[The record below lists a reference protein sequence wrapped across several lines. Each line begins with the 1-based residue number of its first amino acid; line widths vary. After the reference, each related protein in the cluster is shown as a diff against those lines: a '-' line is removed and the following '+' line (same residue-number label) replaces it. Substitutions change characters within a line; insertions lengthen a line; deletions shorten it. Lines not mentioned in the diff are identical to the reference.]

1 MRFLL
6 VVALTLLAGCAAN
19 SAFSGY
25 CTVYE
30 LPGGIGEPWG
40 LVLLPPPLEAELR
53 SQLPAVERSKYVCW
67 YATGDRLIA
76 GGRRDLAL
84 SNLGYV
90 FIKRGDSWVL
100 SDSPPIILSLPRA
113 IQ

>member
-1 MRFLL
+1 MRFLII
-6 VVALTLLAGCAAN
+6 VAFITLAGCATD

-30 LPGGIGEPWG
+30 LLGGKADPMG
-40 LVLLPPPLEAELR
+40 LVLLPSQLEADLR
-53 SQLPAVERSKYVCW
+53 SQLPAEERSKYICW
-67 YATGDRLIA
+67 YTTGDRLIA
-76 GGRRDLAL
+76 GNRRDLAL

-90 FIKRGDSWVL
+90 FTKRGDSWAL
-100 SDSPPIILSLPRA
+100 SDSPPIILSLPRS